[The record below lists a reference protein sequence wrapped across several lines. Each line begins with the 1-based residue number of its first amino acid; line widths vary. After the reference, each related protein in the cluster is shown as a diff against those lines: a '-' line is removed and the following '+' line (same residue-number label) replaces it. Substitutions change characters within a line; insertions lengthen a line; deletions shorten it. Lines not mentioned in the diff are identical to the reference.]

1 MCTVYSI
8 QFSYEH
14 ILQIKIFGC
23 EIFIIYIIYIIYII
37 NYIILYFTNPI
48 SSK

>member
-23 EIFIIYIIYIIYII
+23 EIFIIYINIYII